1 MESLELLLLI
11 VHIVSAI
18 FIVMLV
24 LLQPS
29 SGDGGLV
36 SSYGG
41 NPLVS
46 PRTKAN
52 ILSKATKYIMI
63 IFMANVLLIS
73 WIQKQ
78 KTAPS
83 SSVIQELVEE
93 QEKTRDVPLAN

>member
-18 FIVMLV
+18 FIVILV

-46 PRTKAN
+46 ARTKAN
-52 ILSKATKYIMI
+52 VLSQATKYIMI
-63 IFMANVLLIS
+63 VFMANVLLIS
-73 WIQKQ
+73 WVHKQ
-78 KTAPS
+78 KSNTS
-83 SSVIQELVEE
+83 TSVIKELVEE
-93 QEKTRDVPLAN
+93 QEKSTDVPLAK